1 MKGLDPAGKLDP
13 RALRNRKF
21 LFFSVLYPSVLFL
34 LIAGSADSTT
44 KVDGTGLTLPT
55 YMMVSMASF
64 GALTAVLMGNSERI
78 AKERESG
85 WVRQLRL
92 TTLPGRGY
100 VFAKT
105 ASAAVVSLPSI
116 VVIFIVA
123 AVVKDVRLD
132 AWQWLA
138 LTGAIWAGSLVFA
151 ALGVAIGYSAT
162 GDAVR
167 PITMIVYFGLSL
179 LGGLWMPTTT
189 FPQWLQDIADVA
201 AHARVRCPGAGHRA
215 EPGPAR
221 EGRRRPR
228 RLLRPVHG
236 RRGLAVPEGHTEGV
250 SGVETA
256 SGSARRTRKQRLV
269 KLLWIGIWL
278 VFLSAPPRPA
288 ARRSQHGV
296 RDPRRGSAWSR
307 SSPGTCCWSSARAAA
322 RRNGVVLGSWASSRP
337 SPAPRPH
344 PGPRLAGA
352 CSSTSRSPPAR
363 PCRRDGPL
371 DDPGRVGADDR
382 GRTAT
387 PGGKTY
393 LAGLLIPALL
403 GGFAMTG
410 VRNSSAR
417 RSSCARPG
425 PRSPSS
431 PRTRSGCGSPA
442 TCTTCSATRSP

>member
-1 MKGLDPAGKLDP
+1 MKGLIRLELT

-21 LFFSVLYPSVLFL
+21 LFFSVLYPSILFL

-44 KVDGTGLTLPT
+44 KIDGTGLTLPT

-116 VVIFIVA
+116 VVMFVVA

-189 FPQWLQDIADVA
+189 FPRWLQDIAAWVPTHAYA
-201 AHARVRCPGAGHRA
+201 ALGQAIEQSQAPHAKDLV
-215 EPGPAR
+215 
-221 EGRRRPR
+221 
-228 RLLRPVHG
+228 V
-236 RRGLAVPEGHTEGV
+236 LAVSFALFTGG
-250 SGVETA
+250 A
-256 SGSARRTRKQRLV
+256 AWLYRKDTL
-269 KLLWIGIWL
+269 K
-278 VFLSAPPRPA
+278 A
-288 ARRSQHGV
+288 
-296 RDPRRGSAWSR
+296 
-307 SSPGTCCWSSARAAA
+307 
-322 RRNGVVLGSWASSRP
+322 
-337 SPAPRPH
+337 
-344 PGPRLAGA
+344 
-352 CSSTSRSPPAR
+352 
-363 PCRRDGPL
+363 
-371 DDPGRVGADDR
+371 
-382 GRTAT
+382 
-387 PGGKTY
+387 
-393 LAGLLIPALL
+393 
-403 GGFAMTG
+403 
-410 VRNSSAR
+410 
-417 RSSCARPG
+417 
-425 PRSPSS
+425 
-431 PRTRSGCGSPA
+431 
-442 TCTTCSATRSP
+442 